1 MHKGVI
7 GGIAGTA
14 ILIAIALIVAG
25 CGGGGS
31 DSSTAALTKA
41 EYLKQANAICKK
53 GQQEREAAVNELA
66 EEVKPG
72 ADVGE
77 LPKAGL
83 VKAIID
89 PLGNMVDELAAL
101 PAPEGD
107 EEQVEEIVEAYEK
120 PVEEIEEEENA
131 AFQGGLFQEADKKAL
146 KYGIEDCSL

>member
-1 MHKGVI
+1 MQKGVI
-7 GGIAGTA
+7 GGVGATA
-14 ILIAIALIVAG
+14 LIAIVLVVAG
-25 CGGGGS
+25 CGGGG

-41 EYLKQANAICKK
+41 QYVKQANAVCKK

-72 ADVGE
+72 ADVSE

-83 VKAIID
+83 VKAVIG

-107 EEQVEEIVEAYEK
+107 EEQVEEIVAAYEK
-120 PVEEIEEEENA
+120 PVEEIEEEESA
-131 AFQGGLFQEADKKAL
+131 AFNGEIFGEADKKAL
-146 KYGIEDCSL
+146 KYGLEDCVL

>member
-7 GGIAGTA
+7 GGVVGAA
-14 ILIAIALIVAG
+14 VLIAIALIVAG
-25 CGGGGS
+25 CGGGGGS
-31 DSSTAALTKA
+31 SSTAALTKA
-41 EYLKQANAICKK
+41 QYVKQADAICKK

-72 ADVGE
+72 AEAGE

-83 VKAIID
+83 VKAIIE

-107 EEQVEEIVEAYEK
+107 EEQVEEIVEGYKK
-120 PVEEIEEEENA
+120 PVEEIEAEESV
-131 AFQGGLFQEADKKAL
+131 AFNGALFQEADNKAL
-146 KYGIEDCSL
+146 KYGIENCVL